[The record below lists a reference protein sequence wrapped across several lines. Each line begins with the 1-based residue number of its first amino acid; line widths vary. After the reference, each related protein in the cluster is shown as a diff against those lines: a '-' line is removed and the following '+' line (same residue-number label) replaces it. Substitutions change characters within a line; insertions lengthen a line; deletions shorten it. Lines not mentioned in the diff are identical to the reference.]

1 MKIIK
6 NLNEIKD
13 NSKPCS
19 ITIGNFD
26 GMHKGHRELIER
38 TVDLAKKSNLIP
50 TVMSFDPL
58 PEEYFN
64 IPNFFRLMEDNDK
77 IDAFNELGIKQ
88 IILLP
93 FTKEFSQIEA
103 NDFIFDILLKK
114 LNTKIITIG
123 EEFRFGYKR
132 KGDLKLLNQYHQKK
146 FLLFKI
152 DILSI
157 DNNKIG
163 SSYIR
168 KLLIDG
174 KINKANQLLRKP
186 FVISGAVMDGEKRGR
201 KLGYPTANIE
211 IYKSYPINGIF
222 LVEVSIDDKDKHH
235 GLASIGNKPTFSG
248 KNDVL
253 EVFIFDFDS
262 DIYKKNLKVYFIEKI
277 REQIKFKNENDL
289 KTQMNEDYKKAIQ
302 ILNKINGL

>member
-1 MKIIK
+1 MMNSEIFVFLDDAQFTKKGWQNRNQIRTKDGMTLLSIPVHAHSYPKI
-6 NLNEIKD
+6 NEI
-13 NSKPCS
+13 
-19 ITIGNFD
+19 T
-26 GMHKGHRELIER
+26 
-38 TVDLAKKSNLIP
+38 
-50 TVMSFDPL
+50 
-58 PEEYFN
+58 
-64 IPNFFRLMEDNDK
+64 
-77 IDAFNELGIKQ
+77 
-88 IILLP
+88 
-93 FTKEFSQIEA
+93 
-103 NDFIFDILLKK
+103 
-114 LNTKIITIG
+114 
-123 EEFRFGYKR
+123 
-132 KGDLKLLNQYHQKK
+132 
-146 FLLFKI
+146 
-152 DILSI
+152 I

-235 GLASIGNKPTFSG
+235 GLASIGNKPTFLG

-262 DIYKKNLKVYFIEKI
+262 DIYKKNLKVYFVEKI

>member
-6 NLNEIKD
+6 NLNKIKD
-13 NSKPCS
+13 NPKPCS

-26 GMHKGHRELIER
+26 GIHKGHRELIMQ
-38 TVDLAKKSNLIP
+38 TVNLSKKYNLIP
-50 TVMSFDPL
+50 TVMSFDPF
-58 PEEYFN
+58 PEEHFN
-64 IPNFFRLMEDNDK
+64 VPNFFRLMNHDDK

-88 IILLP
+88 VILLP

-103 NDFIFDILLKK
+103 ERFISDILIKK
-114 LNTKIITIG
+114 LNTKKITVG
-123 EEFRFGYKR
+123 EEFKFGYRR
-132 KGDLKLLNQYHQKK
+132 KGDWQLLNQNKK
-146 FLLFKI
+146 FSLSKI

-157 DNNKIG
+157 ANNKIG

-174 KINKANQLLRKP
+174 EINQANQLLKKP
-186 FVISGAVMDGEKRGR
+186 FAITGIVVHGEKRGR

-211 IYKSYPINGIF
+211 IYKSHPINGIF
-222 LVEVSIDDKDKHH
+222 LVEVLIDNKDKHH

-277 REQIKFKNENDL
+277 REQIKFKDGKNL
-289 KTQMNEDYKKAIQ
+289 KIQMNKDYKNAIQ

>member
-13 NSKPCS
+13 NLKPCS

-26 GMHKGHRELIER
+26 GIHKGHLELITK

-64 IPNFFRLMEDNDK
+64 IPNFFRLMEGDDK
-77 IDAFNELGIKQ
+77 IDAFNELGVKQ
-88 IILLP
+88 VILLP
-93 FTKEFSQIEA
+93 FTKDFSQIEA
-103 NDFIFDILLKK
+103 ENFIFDILLKK
-114 LNTKIITIG
+114 LNTKIITAG
-123 EEFRFGYKR
+123 EGFRFGYKR
-132 KGDLKLLNQYHQKK
+132 KGNLKLLNQHHQKN
-146 FLLFKI
+146 FLLFTV

-168 KLLIDG
+168 KLLING
-174 KINKANQLLRKP
+174 QINKANQLLRKP
-186 FVISGAVMDGEKRGR
+186 FTISGPVIDGEKRGR
-201 KLGYPTANIE
+201 NLGYPTANIE

-222 LVEVSIDDKDKHH
+222 LVEVLIDGRDKHH

-253 EVFIFDFDS
+253 EVFILDFDS